1 MGGEYVVTKGEEA
14 AYVVTIK
21 PAGGN
26 DGNSVPEVYTN
37 SKVSMKDI
45 VKKEVVK
52 DWSSVVYGRYGCG
65 CVKEE
70 GKNLC
75 KKHARV

>member
-21 PAGGN
+21 AA
-26 DGNSVPEVYTN
+26 DVYTN